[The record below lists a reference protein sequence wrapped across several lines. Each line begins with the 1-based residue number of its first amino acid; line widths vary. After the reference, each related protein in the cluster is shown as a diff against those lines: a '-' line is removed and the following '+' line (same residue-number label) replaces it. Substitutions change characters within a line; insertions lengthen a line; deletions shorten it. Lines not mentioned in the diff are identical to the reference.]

1 VINLIFKKKL
11 HFYQPFL
18 FLKRYVYSRQN
29 NGVKKA
35 NPISEKQLYVLLYQH
50 LFKVPLAYC
59 SDNDEAMG
67 VFNQSVLY
75 IFSHLKSFDTE
86 TDLIKWCHRIIK
98 NDCIDQL
105 RKNAVYKKK
114 LSIVGRKE
122 DQWSVNEA
130 LSHLS
135 MEEILKC
142 VQKLDDALRLCFV
155 MHELEG
161 LTHKEIARQLN
172 IKTNT
177 AKWYF
182 AEAKK
187 ALRILIYNSEAVGLK
202 QAHSKF

>member
-1 VINLIFKKKL
+1 MFIVSVLGEKMDVNTLIK
-11 HFYQPFL
+11 
-18 FLKRYVYSRQN
+18 
-29 NGVKKA
+29 GVKKA
-35 NPISEKQLYVLLYQH
+35 NPISEKQLYALLYHH
-50 LFKVPLAYC
+50 LFKVAMAYC
-59 SDNDEAMG
+59 SDEDEAMG

-75 IFSHLKSFDTE
+75 IFSHLKPFNSE

-98 NDCIDQL
+98 NDCIDQI
-105 RKNAVYKKK
+105 RKNVVYKNK

-122 DQWSVNEA
+122 DKWSVNEA

-135 MEEILKC
+135 MEEILNN
-142 VQKLDDALRLCFV
+142 VQKLDNSLRLCFV

-161 LTHKEIARQLN
+161 LTHKEIAQQLN

-177 AKWYF
+177 AKWYL

-187 ALRILIYNSEAVGLK
+187 ALRILIYNSEAVAIK